1 MLTNENSCKVVSLF
15 YGKKLKLTCPCITK
29 PLYSF
34 QVQPISFE
42 QVIWTRVFPFFL
54 LKVLNYMVKI
64 WSCEEEL
71 FHHKVHN
78 DIKDV
83 ERLPPEFEK
92 NLKSGSPFIYRK
104 AGTGYNGLQRLPD
117 AFFNSSTKDSKNKT
131 FCSKQD
137 FQCSTH
143 LKKRNQSAL
152 SKFSLLTQA
161 AQTIWA
167 FVVLNSA
174 L

>member
-54 LKVLNYMVKI
+54 SKVLNYMVKI

-117 AFFNSSTKDSKNKT
+117 AFFNSSTNRLRIPKIKLSAQNKIFNVQLT
-131 FCSKQD
+131 S
-137 FQCSTH
+137 
-143 LKKRNQSAL
+143 RNVTNQRWAN
-152 SKFSLLTQA
+152 FPYWHRQPRPYGRSLC
-161 AQTIWA
+161 
-167 FVVLNSA
+167 
-174 L
+174 